1 MVDMEDERMERWVKS
16 VTCVF
21 LISLILCGCG
31 EGGIKAQEPEG
42 LDAAAGTEIEVMKD
56 SSIVETMNEE
66 FGEEYYDE
74 TNLRDI
80 LLADVESFNEGQE
93 GEGIVVDKFESAD
106 GRLMVRV
113 KYPSADVYTAY
124 NTDSYNH
131 KTLFCGTVAE
141 AQEKGYDFDISMTDA
156 KGEKSIG
163 KEDILGMG
171 SSKILIA
178 EFPSRVK
185 VTGKILYVGENVA
198 VSGKNRADMQS
209 DENGEAL
216 GRYYIIYQ

>member
-1 MVDMEDERMERWVKS
+1 M
-16 VTCVF
+16 
-21 LISLILCGCG
+21 CGCG
-31 EGGIKAQEPEG
+31 EGGIKAQEPSD

-56 SSIVETMNEE
+56 GSIVETMNEE

-113 KYPSADVYTAY
+113 KYPSADAYTAY